1 MRRSVVVCALSLAVL
16 SPAAV
21 GAQSPDAGSP
31 APVASAA
38 GGWDPS
44 AVTGTVRLSGWESSP
59 AEGAALE
66 ATLDGFRAAYPN
78 ITVDYQS
85 IPGDYVAAMSA
96 NFAARDVPDLFYV
109 NADVAPEWIKEG
121 YLLPLDDRIA
131 ASGFDTSHFFPGA
144 ADVFKGA
151 DGQTYGFPKDFNT
164 IGMAYNTTLVP
175 TPPTTLDELLTTAK
189 ALVGTEG
196 LSAPLCLNPGL
207 DRGLAFLYAQGGEL
221 LTEDGTASAID
232 TEASTAAVQW
242 YLDLFKDGLGKTA
255 SDMGAGWCGDAL
267 GQGLAA
273 ITFEGGW
280 LDPAM
285 TSTYPDT
292 AYAWAPFPTG
302 SSGSP
307 VTISF
312 TASYSIG
319 ADAANPDPA
328 FVLLTYLTGVDGMTL
343 WTEGG
348 VALPSRDDVPQPAG
362 KEVLAAQSA
371 VARPG
376 SGFMPGYANV
386 QKAFQD
392 EFTNQVQTGS
402 FDAAPVVAATK
413 AAIDTALGGS

>member
-1 MRRSVVVCALSLAVL
+1 MRRSIVVCASLSLAAVVVA
-16 SPAAV
+16 PGAAV
-21 GAQSPDAGSP
+21 GQSP
-31 APVASAA
+31 
-38 GGWDPS
+38 GWDPS

-66 ATLDGFRAAYPN
+66 ATLQGFAAAYPN
-78 ITVDYQS
+78 IQVDYQP

-109 NADVAPEWIKEG
+109 NADVAPEWIKES
-121 YLLPLDDRIA
+121 YLLPIDDRIA

-144 ADVFKGA
+144 ASVFQSA
-151 DGQTYGFPKDFNT
+151 DGQTYGLPKDFNT
-164 IGMAYNTTLVP
+164 IGMAYNTALVP
-175 TPPTTLDELLTTAK
+175 TAPATLDELVTTAQGL
-189 ALVGTEG
+189 AGTEG
-196 LSAPLCLNPGL
+196 LGAPMCLNPGL

-221 LTEDGTASAID
+221 LTPDGTASAID
-232 TEASTAAVQW
+232 SEASTAAVQW

-255 SDMGAGWCGDAL
+255 ADLGAGWCGDAL

-273 ITFEGGW
+273 IAFEGGW
-280 LDPAM
+280 LDPSMSA
-285 TSTYPDT
+285 TYPDVT
-292 AYAWAPFPTG
+292 YAWAPIPTG
-302 SSGSP
+302 SSGEP

-312 TASYSIG
+312 TAAYSIG
-319 ADAANPDPA
+319 ADAANPDQA

-343 WTEGG
+343 WTQGG

-362 KEVLAAQSA
+362 KEVLAGLSD

-376 SGFMPGYANV
+376 SGFMPGYAAV

-392 EFTNQVQTGS
+392 EFTNQIQSGS

-413 AAIDTALGGS
+413 AAIDTALAGS

>member
-1 MRRSVVVCALSLAVL
+1 MRRSIVVGAALSV
-16 SPAAV
+16 AAV
-21 GAQSPDAGSP
+21 GLAPGVSAQSPG
-31 APVASAA
+31 AS
-38 GGWDPS
+38 WDPS
-44 AVTGTVRLSGWESSP
+44 AVTGTVTLSGWESSP
-59 AEGAALE
+59 AEGTALQ
-66 ATLDGFRAAYPN
+66 ATLDGFAAAYPN
-78 ITVDYQS
+78 IKVDYKP

-144 ADVFKGA
+144 ASVFKSA
-151 DGQTYGFPKDFNT
+151 DGTTYGFPKDFNT
-164 IGMAYNTTLVP
+164 IGMAYNTDLVP
-175 TPPTTLDELLTTAK
+175 TPPATLEDLVTTAQG
-189 ALVGTEG
+189 LVGKEG
-196 LSAPLCLNPGL
+196 LGAPMCLNPGL

-221 LTEDGTASAID
+221 LNEDGTAAAID

-255 SDMGAGWCGDAL
+255 SDLGDGWCGDAL
-267 GQGLAA
+267 GNKHAA

-285 TSTYPDT
+285 TSQYPDVK
-292 AYAWAPFPTG
+292 YAWAPFPTG

-307 VTISF
+307 VTISY

-319 ADAANPDPA
+319 ADAKDPDAA

-343 WTEGG
+343 WTQGG

-362 KEVLAAQSA
+362 KEVLAAMSS

-376 SGFMPGYANV
+376 AGFMPGYANV

-392 EFTNQVQTGS
+392 EFTNQIQSKT

-413 AAIDTALGGS
+413 AAIDAALAGS

>member
-1 MRRSVVVCALSLAVL
+1 VALAPGAVSSQ
-16 SPAAV
+16 SPAA
-21 GAQSPDAGSP
+21 A
-31 APVASAA
+31 
-38 GGWDPS
+38 WDPS
-44 AVTGTVRLSGWESSP
+44 TISGTVRLSGWESSP
-59 AEGAALE
+59 AEGEALQ
-66 ATLDGFRAAYPN
+66 ATLDGFAAAYPN
-78 ITVDYQS
+78 ITVDYQP

-96 NFAARDVPDLFYV
+96 NFAAQDVPDLFYV
-109 NADVAPEWIKEG
+109 NADVAPEWIREG
-121 YLLPLDDRIA
+121 YLLPLDDRLA

-144 ADVFKGA
+144 ADVFKGQ
-151 DGQTYGFPKDFNT
+151 DGQTYGLPKDFNT
-164 IGMAYNTTLVP
+164 IGMAYRTDLVP
-175 TPPTTLDELLTTAK
+175 TAPNTLDELVTTAQG
-189 ALVGTEG
+189 LMGTEG
-196 LSAPLCLNPGL
+196 LGAPLCLNPGL
-207 DRGLAFLYAQGGEL
+207 DRGLAFIYAQGGSL
-221 LTEDGTASAID
+221 LTEDGSASAID
-232 TEASTAAVQW
+232 SEASVAAVQW

-255 SDMGAGWCGDAL
+255 ADLGAGWCGDAL

-285 TSTYPDT
+285 TSTYPDSP
-292 AYAWAPFPTG
+292 YAWAPVPTG
-302 SSGSP
+302 SSGEP

-319 ADAANPDPA
+319 ADSANPDPA

-362 KEVLAAQSA
+362 KEVLAGLSE

-376 SGFMPGYANV
+376 AGFMPGYATV

-392 EFTNQVQTGS
+392 EFTNQIQSGS

-413 AAIDTALGGS
+413 AAIDTALGGA

>member
-1 MRRSVVVCALSLAVL
+1 MVLCASLSLAAVAISPGVAIGQ
-16 SPAAV
+16 SPA
-21 GAQSPDAGSP
+21 GS
-31 APVASAA
+31 
-38 GGWDPS
+38 GDQS
-44 AVTGTVRLSGWESSP
+44 AVSGTVRLSGWESSP
-59 AEGAALE
+59 AEGAALQT
-66 ATLDGFRAAYPN
+66 TLDGFAAAYPG
-78 ITVDYQS
+78 ITVDYQP

-131 ASGFDTSHFFPGA
+131 SSGFDTSHFFPGA
-144 ADVFKGA
+144 ADVFKSA
-151 DGQTYGFPKDFNT
+151 DGQTFGFPKDFNT

-175 TPPTTLDELLTTAK
+175 TPPTTLDELLTTAQG
-189 ALVGTEG
+189 LVGTEG

-319 ADAANPDPA
+319 ADSANPDPA

-371 VARPG
+371 DARPG

-392 EFTNQVQTGS
+392 EFTNQVQSGS

-413 AAIDTALGGS
+413 AAIDSALGGS

>member
-1 MRRSVVVCALSLAVL
+1 MRRSIVLGASLSIAAVALG
-16 SPAAV
+16 PGAAV
-21 GAQSPDAGSP
+21 GQSP
-31 APVASAA
+31 
-38 GGWDPS
+38 GWDPQ

-66 ATLDGFRAAYPN
+66 ATLAGFAAAYPN
-78 ITVDYQS
+78 ITVDYQP
-85 IPGDYVAAMSA
+85 IPGDYIAAMSA

-109 NADVAPEWIKEG
+109 NAEIAPEWIREG

-144 ADVFKGA
+144 ASVFQSA

-164 IGMAYNTTLVP
+164 IGMAHRTDLVP
-175 TPPTTLDELLTTAK
+175 TPPATLDELVTVAEG
-189 ALVGTEG
+189 LVGTEALG
-196 LSAPLCLNPGL
+196 APLCLNPGL
-207 DRGLAFLYAQGGEL
+207 DRGLAFIYAQGGSL

-242 YLDLFKDGLGKTA
+242 YLDLFKNGLGKTA
-255 SDMGAGWCGDAL
+255 ADLGAGWCGDAL

-273 ITFEGGW
+273 IAFEGGW

-285 TSTYPDT
+285 TSTYPD
-292 AYAWAPFPTG
+292 APYAWAPVPTG
-302 SSGSP
+302 SSGEP

-319 ADAANPDPA
+319 ADAANPDAA
-328 FVLLTYLTGVDGMTL
+328 FVLLSYLTGVDGMTL

-362 KEVLAAQSA
+362 KEVLAGLSS

-376 SGFMPGYANV
+376 SGFMPGYNTV
-386 QKAFQD
+386 QAAFQA
-392 EFTNQVQTGS
+392 EFTNQIQTGS

-413 AAIDTALGGS
+413 AAIDAALAGS

>member
-1 MRRSVVVCALSLAVL
+1 MRRSMAVCASLSLAAVVV
-16 SPAAV
+16 SPGVVA
-21 GAQSPDAGSP
+21 GQSP
-31 APVASAA
+31 
-38 GGWDPS
+38 GWDPS
-44 AVTGTVRLSGWESSP
+44 AVTGSVRLTGWASSP
-59 AEGAALE
+59 AETDALN
-66 ATLDGFRAAYPN
+66 ATLDGFRAVYPN
-78 ITVDYQS
+78 IEVRYRPLS
-85 IPGDYVAAMSA
+85 GDYVAAMSA
-96 NFAARDVPDLFYV
+96 DFAARDVPDLFYV
-109 NADVAPEWIKEG
+109 NADVAPEWIREG
-121 YLLPLDDRIA
+121 YLMPLDDRIA

-144 ADVFKGA
+144 AEVFKSA
-151 DGQTYGFPKDFNT
+151 DGQTFGIPKDFNT
-164 IGMAYNTTLVP
+164 IGMAYRTDLVP
-175 TPPTTLDELLTTAK
+175 TPPATLEELVTVAQG
-189 ALVGTEG
+189 LVGTEG
-196 LSAPLCLNPGL
+196 LGAPLCLNPGL
-207 DRGLAFLYAQGGEL
+207 DRGLAFIYAQGGSL

-285 TSTYPDT
+285 TGQYPDA
-292 AYAWAPFPTG
+292 AYAWAPVPTG

-307 VTISF
+307 VTISY

-319 ADAANPDPA
+319 ADASDPDAA

-343 WTEGG
+343 WTQGG

-362 KEVLAAQSA
+362 KEVLAALSD

-376 SGFMPGYANV
+376 AGFMPGYANV

-392 EFTNQVQTGS
+392 EFTNQIQSGS
-402 FDAAPVVAATK
+402 FEAGPVVAATK
-413 AAIDTALGGS
+413 AAIDTALAGS

>member
-1 MRRSVVVCALSLAVL
+1 MRRSVVVSASLSVALMVTPGALL
-16 SPAAV
+16 
-21 GAQSPDAGSP
+21 AQSP
-31 APVASAA
+31 AS
-38 GGWDPS
+38 GWDPS
-44 AVTGTVRLSGWESSP
+44 AVSGTVRLSGWESSP

-66 ATLDGFRAAYPN
+66 ATLAGFAAAYPN
-78 ITVDYQS
+78 ITVDYQP
-85 IPGDYVAAMSA
+85 IPGDYIAAMSG

-109 NADVAPEWIKEG
+109 NAEIAPEWIREG

-144 ADVFKGA
+144 ASVFQDA
-151 DGQTYGFPKDFNT
+151 DGQVFGFPKDFNT
-164 IGMAYNTTLVP
+164 IGMAYRTDLVA
-175 TPPTTLDELLTTAK
+175 TPPATMDELVATAQG
-189 ALVGTEG
+189 LVGTEG
-196 LSAPLCLNPGL
+196 LGAPLCLNPGL

-242 YLDLFKDGLGKTA
+242 YLDLFKNGLGKTA
-255 SDMGAGWCGDAL
+255 ADMGAGWCGDAL
-267 GQGLAA
+267 GQGLSA
-273 ITFEGGW
+273 IAFEGGW

-285 TSTYPDT
+285 TSTYPDSP
-292 AYAWAPFPTG
+292 YAWAPVPTG

-319 ADAANPDPA
+319 ADAANPDAA
-328 FVLLTYLTGVDGMTL
+328 FVLLTYLTGVEGMTL

-348 VALPSRDDVPQPAG
+348 VALPSRDDVPIPAG
-362 KEVLAAQSA
+362 KDVLAGLSP

-376 SGFMPGYANV
+376 SGFMPGYNTV

-392 EFTNQVQTGS
+392 EFTNQIQSGS

-413 AAIDTALGGS
+413 AALDAALAAG

>member
-1 MRRSVVVCALSLAVL
+1 MRRSVVVCATVSVLALSLA
-16 SPAAV
+16 PGAASGQSA
-21 GAQSPDAGSP
+21 GA
-31 APVASAA
+31 
-38 GGWDPS
+38 WDPS

-66 ATLDGFRAAYPN
+66 ATLAGFAEAYPN
-78 ITVDYQS
+78 ITVDYQP
-85 IPGDYVAAMSA
+85 IPGDYIAAMSA

-109 NADVAPEWIKEG
+109 NADIAPEWIREG

-144 ADVFKGA
+144 ASVFQNA
-151 DGQTYGFPKDFNT
+151 DGQTFGFPKDFNT
-164 IGMAYNTTLVP
+164 IGMAHRTDLVP
-175 TPPTTLDELLTTAK
+175 TPPATLEELVTVAEG
-189 ALVGTEG
+189 LVGTEG
-196 LSAPLCLNPGL
+196 LGAPLCLNPGL
-207 DRGLAFLYAQGGEL
+207 DRGLAFIYAQGGSL

-232 TEASTAAVQW
+232 SEASTAAVQW
-242 YLDLFKDGLGKTA
+242 YLDLFKNGLGKTA
-255 SDMGAGWCGDAL
+255 ADMGAGWCGDAL

-285 TSTYPDT
+285 TSTYPDSP
-292 AYAWAPFPTG
+292 YAWAPFPTG
-302 SSGSP
+302 SSGEP

-319 ADAANPDPA
+319 ADAASPDAA

-362 KEVLAAQSA
+362 KEVLAGLSA

-376 SGFMPGYANV
+376 AGFMPAYTNV
-386 QKAFQD
+386 SKAFQD
-392 EFTNQVQTGS
+392 EFTNQIQTGS

-413 AAIDTALGGS
+413 AAIDAALAG

>member
-1 MRRSVVVCALSLAVL
+1 MRRPVVVCTTLSLAALMLAPGVV
-16 SPAAV
+16 S
-21 GAQSPDAGSP
+21 GQSPSD
-31 APVASAA
+31 
-38 GGWDPS
+38 GWDPS
-44 AVTGTVRLSGWESSP
+44 AISGTVRLSGWESSP
-59 AEGAALE
+59 AEGEALQ
-66 ATLDGFRAAYPN
+66 ATLDGFAAAYPN
-78 ITVDYQS
+78 ITVDYQP

-109 NADVAPEWIKEG
+109 NADVAPEWIREG
-121 YLLPLDDRIA
+121 YLLSLDDRIA
-131 ASGFDTSHFFPGA
+131 ASGFDASHFFPGA
-144 ADVFKGA
+144 AEVFKSA

-164 IGMAYNTTLVP
+164 IGMAYNTALVP
-175 TPPTTLDELLTTAK
+175 TPPATLDELVTTAQG
-189 ALVGTEG
+189 LVGAEG
-196 LSAPLCLNPGL
+196 VNAPLCLNPGL
-207 DRGLAFLYAQGGEL
+207 DRGLAFIYAQGGSL

-232 TEASTAAVQW
+232 SEASAAAVQW

-255 SDMGAGWCGDAL
+255 ADMGAGWCGDAL

-273 ITFEGGW
+273 MAFEGGW

-285 TSTYPDT
+285 SSTYPDT
-292 AYAWAPFPTG
+292 AYAWAPVPTG

-319 ADAANPDPA
+319 ADAANPDAA

-343 WTEGG
+343 WTQGG

-362 KEVLAAQSA
+362 KEVLASLSD

-376 SGFMPGYANV
+376 AGFMPGYSNV

-392 EFTNQVQTGS
+392 EFTNQIQSGT

-413 AAIDTALGGS
+413 AAIDTALGGG

>member
-1 MRRSVVVCALSLAVL
+1 MALCASLSLAAVAV
-16 SPAAV
+16 SPGVVA
-21 GAQSPDAGSP
+21 GQSPGVVAGQSP
-31 APVASAA
+31 
-38 GGWDPS
+38 GWDPS
-44 AVTGTVRLSGWESSP
+44 AVTGTVRLAGWESSQ
-59 AEGAALE
+59 AEGAALQ
-66 ATLDGFRAAYPN
+66 ATLDGFAAAYPN
-78 ITVDYQS
+78 ITVDYQP

-109 NADVAPEWIKEG
+109 NADVAPEWIREG

-144 ADVFKGA
+144 ADVFKNA
-151 DGQTYGFPKDFNT
+151 DGQTFGFPKDFNT
-164 IGMAYNTTLVP
+164 IGMAYRTDLVP
-175 TPPTTLDELLTTAK
+175 TPPTTLDELLTVAQ
-189 ALVGTEG
+189 G
-196 LSAPLCLNPGL
+196 LKDTQGLAAPLCLNLGL
-207 DRGLAFLYAQGGEL
+207 DRGLAFVYAQGGEL
-221 LTEDGTASAID
+221 LSEDGTASAID
-232 TEASTAAVQW
+232 SEASTAAVQW
-242 YLDLFKDGLGKTA
+242 YLDLFKNGLGKTA
-255 SDMGAGWCGDAL
+255 GDMGAGWCGDAL

-285 TSTYPDT
+285 TSTYPDV

-319 ADAANPDPA
+319 ADAADPDA
-328 FVLLTYLTGVDGMTL
+328 AYVLLTYLTGVDGMTL

-362 KEVLAAQSA
+362 KEVLAAQSEY
-371 VARPG
+371 ARPG
-376 SGFMPGYANV
+376 AGFMPGYANV

-413 AAIDTALGGS
+413 TAIDTALGGS

>member
-1 MRRSVVVCALSLAVL
+1 MAALTFAPGTL
-16 SPAAV
+16 S
-21 GAQSPDAGSP
+21 AQSP
-31 APVASAA
+31 A

-44 AVTGTVRLSGWESSP
+44 AISGTVRLSGWESSP

-66 ATLDGFRAAYPN
+66 ATLAGFAEAYPN
-78 ITVDYQS
+78 ITVDYQP
-85 IPGDYVAAMSA
+85 IPGDYIAAMAA

-109 NADVAPEWIKEG
+109 NADIAPEWIREG

-144 ADVFKGA
+144 ASVFQNA
-151 DGQTYGFPKDFNT
+151 DGQTFGLPKDFNT
-164 IGMAYNTTLVP
+164 IGMAYRTDLVP
-175 TPPTTLDELLTTAK
+175 TPPATLDELVTA
-189 ALVGTEG
+189 AEGLVGAEG
-196 LSAPLCLNPGL
+196 LSAPMCLNPGL
-207 DRGLAFLYAQGGEL
+207 DRGLAFIYAQGGSL
-221 LTEDGTASAID
+221 LSEDGTASAID
-232 TEASTAAVQW
+232 SEASVAAVQW
-242 YLDLFKDGLGKTA
+242 YLDLFRNGLGKTA
-255 SDMGAGWCGDAL
+255 ADLGAGWCGDAL

-285 TSTYPDT
+285 TSTYPD
-292 AYAWAPFPTG
+292 APYAWAPMPTG
-302 SSGSP
+302 SSGEP

-319 ADAANPDPA
+319 ADSADPDAA
-328 FVLLTYLTGVDGMTL
+328 FVLLSYLTGVDGMTL

-362 KEVLAAQSA
+362 KEVLAGLSS

-376 SGFMPGYANV
+376 AGFMPGYTNV

-392 EFTNQVQTGS
+392 EFTNQIQTGT

-413 AAIDTALGGS
+413 AAIDAALAGS